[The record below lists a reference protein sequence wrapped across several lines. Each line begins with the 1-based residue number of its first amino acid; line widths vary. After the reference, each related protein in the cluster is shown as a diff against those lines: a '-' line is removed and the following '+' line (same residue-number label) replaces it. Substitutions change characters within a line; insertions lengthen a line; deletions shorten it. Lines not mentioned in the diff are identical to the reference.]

1 MPFTNVHV
9 RRKGLRA
16 KGFRM
21 VVPILAI
28 ALGSGGCLVTASTY
42 KAKAKEAESLRNG
55 LASTNKEKAM
65 LEEKYVTIQKQLSG
79 EKEENAALS
88 SRIREQ
94 EEELGKIKE
103 ELSSLGKEY
112 EGTRITREELISEL
126 LEMEK
131 ATGKKIQELNARA
144 QSCETEKER
153 LRKEAVARE
162 RTLSEVEMRAAETSD
177 RETLRR
183 ERDILLGRIERIKE
197 DRLRE
202 ARRRDLRFTE
212 LAKTFSGIS
221 PRIAAMPVGPSMR
234 ILVPDNIFF
243 RKGKSTLTDAGKK
256 VVGEVGKTASEF
268 PTAAIII
275 TASGKS
281 QAGNIQTVLTKGYS
295 LPTGRVLTSARSRDR
310 ETELLL
316 VIP

>member
-1 MPFTNVHV
+1 MPFTNVHI
-9 RRKGLRA
+9 RGKRLRA

-21 VVPILAI
+21 VIPILAVT
-28 ALGSGGCLVTASTY
+28 LGSGGCLVTTSTY
-42 KAKAKEAESLRNG
+42 KAKANEAESLRNG
-55 LASTNKEKAM
+55 LASTNKEKTT
-65 LEEKYVTIQKQLSG
+65 LEAKYVTIQKQLSG
-79 EKEENAALS
+79 EKEANAALS
-88 SRIREQ
+88 SRVREQ
-94 EEELGKIKE
+94 DEELGRIKG
-103 ELSSLGKEY
+103 ELSSLAKKY

-126 LEMEK
+126 LEKEK
-131 ATGKKIQELNARA
+131 ATGKRIQELNTRA
-144 QSCETEKER
+144 QSCETENER

-162 RTLSEVEMRAAETSD
+162 TTISELEMQAGETSD

-197 DRLRE
+197 ERLQE
-202 ARRRDLRFTE
+202 ARRRDLRFAE
-212 LAKTFSGIS
+212 LANTFSGIS
-221 PRIAAMPVGPSMR
+221 PRIAAMPVGPAMR
-234 ILVPDNIFF
+234 ILVPDN
-243 RKGKSTLTDAGKK
+243 KK

-281 QAGNIQTVLTKGYS
+281 QAGNIQAVLTKVHP

-316 VIP
+316 IIP